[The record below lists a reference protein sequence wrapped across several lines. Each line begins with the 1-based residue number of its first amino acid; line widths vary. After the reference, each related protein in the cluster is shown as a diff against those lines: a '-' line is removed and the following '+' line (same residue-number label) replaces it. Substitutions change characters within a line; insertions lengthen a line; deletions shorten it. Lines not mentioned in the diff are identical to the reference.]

1 MCVCV
6 FLSNFPS
13 FSSLSCSYSTC
24 AYQHDAST
32 AETCLFLPANLQCV
46 VVYSKVL
53 GLGEE
58 DVRAVKQELNPM
70 QGRVLSVT
78 DMKRQIRISITQY

>member
-1 MCVCV
+1 MYVC
-6 FLSNFPS
+6 
-13 FSSLSCSYSTC
+13 FSLISHPFHPCPVLTL
-24 AYQHDAST
+24 YQHDAST
-32 AETCLFLPANLQCV
+32 AETCLFLPAKSAQCV

-70 QGRVLSVT
+70 QGRVLCVT